1 MSTEADALLLAAT
14 RRLSAVGIDTARL
27 DARLL
32 LASACGAEPS
42 DLTLGRVTDLTPT
55 QRRRFAR
62 WLVRRE
68 RNEPVGRILGVR
80 EFWSLPFRLGP
91 DTLEPRPDSETL
103 VEACLTRLPDADAPY
118 RIIDLGTGTGCLL
131 LSVLHERKN
140 ARGTGVDIAPGALR
154 VARRNAVDLGLKP
167 RARFQKGDWL
177 ADITGPFDLIL
188 SNPPYIP
195 TVEVEKLA
203 FDVKGFDPRRAL
215 DGGPDG
221 IGPYRFLAAQ
231 APSRLKLGGW
241 LAVEIGWDQ
250 GPDVAGLFKAAGF
263 VGVEV
268 LPDLAGRDRVVV
280 GQKTRDKA
288 QA

>member
-14 RRLSAVGIDTARL
+14 RRLSAAGIDTARL

-32 LASACGAEPS
+32 LAAACGVEPS
-42 DLTLGRVTDLTPT
+42 DLTLGRVSVLTST
-55 QRRRFAR
+55 QHRRFAR
-62 WLVRRE
+62 MLARRE
-68 RNEPVGRILGVR
+68 RQEPVGRILGVR

-91 DTLEPRPDSETL
+91 DTLEPRPDSEAL
-103 VEACLTRLPDADAPY
+103 VEACLARLPDADAPY

-131 LSVLHERKN
+131 LSLLHERKN

-154 VARRNAVDLGLKP
+154 VSRRNAVDLGLKS
-167 RARFQKGDWL
+167 RARFQTGDWL

-195 TVEVEKLA
+195 TLEVEKLA
-203 FDVKGFDPRRAL
+203 LDVKGFDPRRAL
-215 DGGPDG
+215 NGGPDG
-221 IGPYRFLAAQ
+221 IGPYRILATE
-231 APSRLKLGGW
+231 APSRLKIGGW

-250 GPDVAGLFKAAGF
+250 GAEVAGLFKAAGF
-263 VGVEV
+263 LGVEV

-280 GQKTRDKA
+280 GQKIRDKA

>member
-1 MSTEADALLLAAT
+1 MSTEADALLLTAT
-14 RRLSAVGIDTARL
+14 RRLAAVGIETARL

-32 LASACGAEPS
+32 LASACGVEPS
-42 DLTLGRVTDLTPT
+42 DLTLGRVSALTPT

-62 WLVRRE
+62 MLARRE

-91 DTLEPRPDSETL
+91 DTLEPRPDSEAL
-103 VEACLTRLPDADAPY
+103 VEACLARLPDVEAPY
-118 RIIDLGTGTGCLL
+118 RVIDLGTGTGCLL
-131 LSVLHERKN
+131 LSILHERKN
-140 ARGTGVDIAPGALR
+140 ARGVGVDIAPGALR
-154 VARRNAVDLGLKP
+154 VSRRNAVELGLKS
-167 RARFQKGDWL
+167 RARFQKNNWL
-177 ADITGPFDLIL
+177 ADIKGPFDLIL

-195 TVEVEKLA
+195 TLEVEKLA
-203 FDVKGFDPRRAL
+203 RDVKGFDPRRAL

-221 IGPYRFLAAQ
+221 IGPYRTLTAE
-231 APSRLKLGGW
+231 APSRLKTGGW

-250 GPDVAGLFKAAGF
+250 GPEVGDLFKVADFG
-263 VGVEV
+263 GVEV

>member
-1 MSTEADALLLAAT
+1 MSTEADALLLTAT
-14 RRLSAVGIDTARL
+14 KRLAAVGIETARL

-32 LASACGAEPS
+32 LASACGVEPS
-42 DLTLGRVTDLTPT
+42 DLTLGRVTELTPT

-62 WLVRRE
+62 MMARRE

-91 DTLEPRPDSETL
+91 DTLEPRPDSEAL
-103 VEACLTRLPDADAPY
+103 VEACLARLPDVDAPY

-140 ARGTGVDIAPGALR
+140 ARGIGVDIAPGALR
-154 VARRNAVDLGLKP
+154 VARRNAVDLGLKS
-167 RARFQKGDWL
+167 RSRFQQGNWL
-177 ADITGPFDLIL
+177 AESTGPFDLIL

-195 TVEVEKLA
+195 TAEVEKLA
-203 FDVKGFDPRRAL
+203 LDVKGFDPYRAL

-221 IGPYRFLAAQ
+221 IGPYRILAQQ
-231 APSRLKLGGW
+231 APARLKNGGW

-250 GPDVAGLFKAAGF
+250 GASVALLFRQAGF
-263 VGVEV
+263 EDVDI

-280 GQKTRDKA
+280 GKKIRDKA